1 LIPDIRRAIEA
12 HSFSAGI
19 APRTQEAMV
28 LQDADRLD
36 ARGAIGIA
44 RCLMLGGAM
53 ERPLYDPEGPSLTIC
68 ATDDSSNVLD
78 HFYLKLLRL
87 AEMMTTQAGLSEAR
101 PGQPLCAT
109 TFGNSAGR

>member
-1 LIPDIRRAIEA
+1 
-12 HSFSAGI
+12 
-19 APRTQEAMV
+19 M

-53 ERPLYDPEGPSLTIC
+53 ERPLYGPEGPSLAIC

-87 AEMMTTQAGLSEAR
+87 AEMTTQAGLSEAR

>member
-1 LIPDIRRAIEA
+1 
-12 HSFSAGI
+12 
-19 APRTQEAMV
+19 M

-53 ERPLYDPEGPSLTIC
+53 ERPLYDPEGRTP
-68 ATDDSSNVLD
+68 ATRAPDDSSNVLD

-87 AEMMTTQAGLSEAR
+87 AEMVTTQVGLSEAR